1 MELSECIT
9 FGNVFLAIVFFLI
22 LNQMIEL
29 YQLRNMPPGPRL
41 TSLPFIGNMLSFD
54 SGESFGEV
62 TRRFVSSAIHKFLVQ
77 HGQVDR
83 RVFPFVLLS
92 VISV

>member
-1 MELSECIT
+1 MELPEFIT
-9 FGNVFLAIVFFLI
+9 FGNVFLAIVFILI

-41 TSLPFIGNMLSFD
+41 TSLPFIGIMLSFD

-62 TRRFVSSAIHKFLVQ
+62 TRRFVHSAIHNVSSFE
-77 HGQVDR
+77 HG
-83 RVFPFVLLS
+83 
-92 VISV
+92 